1 MPELP
6 DVEVT
11 KRRVEAEC
19 LGRGIAGV
27 EVGDEAVVSLTSRGE
42 LEARLP
48 GEQFTAARRHGKFL
62 FLELS
67 GEGPRWL
74 AFHFGMTGRL
84 VPLPA
89 EEAETLPEHAR
100 VVFRFEDGGALVFD
114 CPRKFGYVEAVGSPE
129 ELIEDRELGPDAL
142 EVSAAELS
150 ELLAGWSG
158 SAKSLLVDQSK
169 LAGIGNVYA
178 DEILFQAAV
187 HPRRP
192 ARELEGEER
201 AAIHQ
206 ALRRV
211 LTTAIDHG
219 AERQAL
225 PEGFLLPHRRPGASC
240 PRCGGEIVRGQVSG
254 RSAFWC
260 GGCQ

>member
-11 KRRVEAEC
+11 RRRVETAC
-19 LGRGIAGV
+19 LGREITGV

-48 GEQFTAARRHGKFL
+48 GERFTAARRHGKFL

-74 AFHFGMTGRL
+74 ACHFGMTGSL
-84 VPLPA
+84 VPLAA

-100 VVFRFEDGGALVFD
+100 VVFRFEDGGALVFV
-114 CPRKFGYVEAVGSPE
+114 CPRKFGYVEAVVSPE

-142 EVSAAELS
+142 AVAAAELS
-150 ELLAGWSG
+150 GLLAGWSG

-178 DEILFQAAV
+178 DEILFQAGI

-192 ARELEGEER
+192 AKELSEEER
-201 AAIHQ
+201 AAVHQ

-211 LTTAIDHG
+211 LETAIERG
-219 AERQAL
+219 AERDAL
-225 PEGFLLPHRRPGASC
+225 PQDFLLPHRRPGAV
-240 PRCGGEIVRGQVSG
+240 PAPG
-254 RSAFWC
+254 RSPSLPSWRP
-260 GGCQ
+260 GR